1 MRTFTSLSLAAAV
14 LPLSSAYP
22 WALNIANGEGNA
34 ADISEAVTSTLS
46 KRADRGTCPVHLLRK
61 GAAPYSDVYPSK
73 YTGAKNGLPGT
84 GKGGVLV
91 PAKGDTAHAYVK
103 PSASDVRGPCPG
115 LNTLANHNFISHD
128 GQTTFTEMVDAAQN
142 VYNWKYDLATFVATV
157 GVAQDGDPL
166 TQTMSIGCAGGLP
179 KSGTG
184 LQTHNKF
191 EVDASLARTDYA
203 LSPTGDAYTVN
214 GTLFGEMIDTCADQ
228 KFSLECMAKYNK
240 QRFNES
246 LNTNGQFFNGPFTF
260 FVLGTSLLP
269 MDSFANFKS
278 GTGNPTVSDMAA
290 FWGVSQQSDGS
301 WKYNRNEKLPQDW
314 YNRPEALSLPFIAD
328 QVFEQYGLYPT
339 YLGGNTGE
347 PNTFVGLNYPGFVED
362 GTLQDASPNGIIC
375 LLYQTVAIG
384 VPTSLLQTLAQV
396 SPALDFLQSKLNSGF
411 TANFGCKTGQNA

>member
-1 MRTFTSLSLAAAV
+1 MRTLTSLSLAAAV
-14 LPLSSAYP
+14 IPLSSAYP

-34 ADISEAVTSTLS
+34 AEISEAVTSTLS
-46 KRADRGTCPVHLLRK
+46 KRADGGTCPVHLLRK

-191 EVDASLARTDYA
+191 EV
-203 LSPTGDAYTVN
+203 
-214 GTLFGEMIDTCADQ
+214 
-228 KFSLECMAKYNK
+228 
-240 QRFNES
+240 
-246 LNTNGQFFNGPFTF
+246 
-260 FVLGTSLLP
+260 
-269 MDSFANFKS
+269 
-278 GTGNPTVSDMAA
+278 
-290 FWGVSQQSDGS
+290 
-301 WKYNRNEKLPQDW
+301 
-314 YNRPEALSLPFIAD
+314 
-328 QVFEQYGLYPT
+328 
-339 YLGGNTGE
+339 
-347 PNTFVGLNYPGFVED
+347 
-362 GTLQDASPNGIIC
+362 
-375 LLYQTVAIG
+375 
-384 VPTSLLQTLAQV
+384 
-396 SPALDFLQSKLNSGF
+396 
-411 TANFGCKTGQNA
+411 